1 MSGVGS
7 VPRASPQSVLFTTY
21 NVLDLFADVTPSG
34 RAHYAEV
41 VETIRALDTDI
52 LAIQEIRAPS
62 GTVAR
67 QRLLQLGDDLE
78 MDCQVPGPGFG
89 YAFPAVG
96 MGSHG
101 YHVGLLWRP
110 AIEPV
115 PGSFRNRKNDFWH
128 SLATVTL
135 DLGGHAIR
143 HAAYHAPPFGRKI
156 RSDQNELVV
165 AFLARPPGGPATLV
179 GADWNG
185 ESADRVLD
193 ESTGEWRLYEPA
205 DPYASAAWFGEMVY
219 QCDWDYNPRGQR
231 RHWVDRGPGEVLW
244 AGGLHDAAAALRSP
258 WQATTGHHPSDEHA
272 AHGVRRRID
281 AIRVTSGVLG
291 ALRAHHVTDSE
302 LTRKASDHLPVTV
315 DYVPS
320 AITAAQSFTAPQPA
334 SAP

>member
-135 DLGGHAIR
+135 GGAGAMLLYVMCH
-143 HAAYHAPPFGRKI
+143 PPCGI
-156 RSDQNELVV
+156 
-165 AFLARPPGGPATLV
+165 PCPAVWPKNT
-179 GADWNG
+179 
-185 ESADRVLD
+185 
-193 ESTGEWRLYEPA
+193 
-205 DPYASAAWFGEMVY
+205 
-219 QCDWDYNPRGQR
+219 
-231 RHWVDRGPGEVLW
+231 
-244 AGGLHDAAAALRSP
+244 
-258 WQATTGHHPSDEHA
+258 
-272 AHGVRRRID
+272 I
-281 AIRVTSGVLG
+281 
-291 ALRAHHVTDSE
+291 
-302 LTRKASDHLPVTV
+302 
-315 DYVPS
+315 
-320 AITAAQSFTAPQPA
+320 
-334 SAP
+334 